1 VKLLL
6 DTNVYVEACRSDHA
20 RARFRAAFFPLLPVT
35 YLAAVVAYEL
45 RVNAL
50 DRPTRRLV
58 EEMTHPME
66 RTGRLVAPTFA
77 DWLDASEVV
86 TTIEQKDR
94 SWRSKLPTLLN
105 DVLIALSARRI
116 GATVITYNAQ
126 NFRLIRRHRTFS
138 LRVLAPSDRHAR

>member
-1 VKLLL
+1 VKVLL
-6 DTNVYVEACRSDHA
+6 DTNVYVEACRSDQA

-35 YLAAVVAYEL
+35 YLTAVVAYEL

-50 DRPTRRLV
+50 DRPTRRLL
-58 EEMTHPME
+58 EEMTRPME

-86 TTIEQKDR
+86 TAIERTDA
-94 SWRSKLPTLLN
+94 SWRSKLPALLN

-116 GATVITYNAQ
+116 GATVFTYNARD
-126 NFRLIRRHRTFS
+126 FRLVRRHRAFS
-138 LRVLAPSDRHAR
+138 LRVLAPA